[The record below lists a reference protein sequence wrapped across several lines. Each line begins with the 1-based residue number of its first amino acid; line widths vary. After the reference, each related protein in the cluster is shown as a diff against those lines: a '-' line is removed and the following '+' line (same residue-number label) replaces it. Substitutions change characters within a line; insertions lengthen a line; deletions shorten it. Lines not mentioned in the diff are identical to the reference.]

1 MEYKPFA
8 VHNLRDVINLA
19 LAMQQESE
27 FSAIPFD
34 IEQLANSVMSLVI
47 NNPNGFGMLVY
58 TDEEKAVGMITGSIT
73 PYVFS
78 RGWVASDF
86 AWFVLPEYR
95 GSRAAVKL
103 LKLFKSWA
111 TEKGASELYMGVT
124 TNVSADRTGEL
135 LQRMGF
141 KHVGG
146 NYRARLIDE
155 A

>member
-1 MEYKPFA
+1 MEYKPFE
-8 VHNLRDVINLA
+8 VDRLRDILQLGV
-19 LAMQQESE
+19 AMQQESE

-34 IEQLANSVMSLVI
+34 IEQAAQSIVALVV
-47 NNPNGFGMLVY
+47 NNPRGFGMLAY
-58 TDEEKAVGMITGSIT
+58 TDEGKPVGMISGSIT
-73 PYVFS
+73 PYFFS

-86 AWFVLPEYR
+86 VWFVLPEYR